1 MRIEFL
7 SNGQPNHSNWSIRTS
22 FTEQKRC
29 LAGLT
34 FRHFFEGFCSE
45 IFRCTENCPILAL
58 GYGMRNPNP
67 PGLSCWGIRV
77 KGFSNGIPKGPKA
90 NGFMSVVHQVT
101 RQHPGEFAFQKTNSS
116 KTKSG
121 WNNYQ
126 QKKRLEASWIQVSQP
141 HVPSLPSSRTLLSPG
156 ESIPSCDKGWQLEIS
171 GSNGSNAKDWPW
183 QPLGPRVAKNPHE
196 KSHHQLSVQGMSGQ
210 SKMCP
215 VFFWFTNIH

>member
-90 NGFMSVVHQVT
+90 LWFHVGGSPSH
-101 RQHPGEFAFQKTNSS
+101 AA
-116 KTKSG
+116 
-121 WNNYQ
+121 
-126 QKKRLEASWIQVSQP
+126 ASWGIRIPKNQFLENKIWMKSRQTKKKIGSQLNSGIPTPRSVSAK
-141 HVPSLPSSRTLLSPG
+141 LPYVA
-156 ESIPSCDKGWQLEIS
+156 E
-171 GSNGSNAKDWPW
+171 
-183 QPLGPRVAKNPHE
+183 PRRVHTK
-196 KSHHQLSVQGMSGQ
+196 LRQGLAA
-210 SKMCP
+210 
-215 VFFWFTNIH
+215 